1 MLDFVGILEGR
12 KLQAGVLIALAAVF
26 VINFVART
34 PIYLVVSGAGLI
46 GFYFSAKRLQEQ
58 FEVPIIFRRD
68 EGLNYW
74 GGAFGG
80 VVGGL
85 SGYYGA
91 FRVNEISLMEF
102 AAELSLISVILILC
116 STLFMGTVLQDVE
129 DGYIE
134 V

>member
-1 MLDFVGILEGR
+1 MSSLFRNSAGR
-12 KLQAGVLIALAAVF
+12 KLQAGVLVALAVVF

-34 PIYLVVSGAGLI
+34 PLYLVMSGAGLI
-46 GFYFSAKRLQEQ
+46 GFYFAAKRLQEQ
-58 FEVPIIFRRD
+58 FTVPIVFRRD
-68 EGLNYW
+68 QGLNYW

-80 VVGGL
+80 LVGGL

-102 AAELSLISVILILC
+102 GAELSLITVILVLC
-116 STLFMGTVLQDVE
+116 STLFMGTVLQDVK